1 MGWGTSGFDMVPR
14 LSSEAED
21 QQTWD
26 DFIERVM
33 DVYEGDCEVEFKDNY
48 IKFEAGEQ
56 LLLPL
61 EGHKFLSFRS
71 TPNDNWYRVEA
82 FIDVLRVIVCEF
94 FDFRVRAWREEQNEF
109 GYYSEN
115 EVKESLGLYEQPDP
129 PKSTVEPLFEVRDI
143 PGKGRGLI
151 AKVDIPAGTRILC
164 EKPLLQA
171 STKMPGDLEATAAPR
186 LKALSKS
193 EQRQFLSLH
202 NNFPGKDPFSGIIR
216 TNALPCGP
224 GSIVGGVYPT
234 ICLINHSC
242 LPNSHQNWNNEAGHE
257 TIHAIRQIKAGEEI
271 TISYVEGGPSNERR
285 PMLKKSFGF
294 DCACYLCSLPPSQ
307 LQASDYRRERIQHL
321 GFGIK
326 NIFTMIHRPEAN
338 LNACLSQLHTLQ
350 DEYGVCIAPHSA
362 RLYDEAF
369 RICIEHG
376 AVGGPTT
383 FAEESYKARVIC
395 EGEDSPETLRMKEL
409 AMQPETHDS
418 FGASSLRW
426 KSNSDPAFS
435 YGHYG
440 TEEAEKRLFRQ
451 E

>member
-1 MGWGTSGFDMVPR
+1 MCRGPSGFDMVPR
-14 LSSEAED
+14 LSSRAED
-21 QQTWD
+21 QRRWD
-26 DFIERVM
+26 EFIERVM
-33 DVYEGDCEVEFKDNY
+33 CVYDGDYEVEFTPNY
-48 IKFEAGEQ
+48 IRFEAGEQ

-61 EGHKFLSFRS
+61 EGHKFLRFG
-71 TPNDNWYRVEA
+71 TKPNDDLFSAEIY
-82 FIDVLRVIVCEF
+82 IDLLIVIAREF
-94 FDFRVRAWREEQNEF
+94 FDFRIRAWREQENEF
-109 GYYSEN
+109 GYYSEK
-115 EVKESLGLYEQPDP
+115 EVNDSIILYEQPDP
-129 PKSTVEPLFEVRDI
+129 PRSIVEPLFKVRDI

-164 EKPLLQA
+164 EKPLLVA
-171 STKMPGDLEATAAPR
+171 STTTPGDLEATAAPR
-186 LKALSKS
+186 LKDLSKS
-193 EQRQFLSLH
+193 AQRQFLSLH
-202 NNFPGKDPFSGIIR
+202 NNFPGPDPLSGIIR

-242 LPNSHQNWNNEAGHE
+242 LPNSHQNWNNKAGHE

-271 TISYVEGGPSNERR
+271 TISYCEGGPSNERR
-285 PMLKKSFGF
+285 PMLKKAFGF
-294 DCACYLCSLPPSQ
+294 DCACSLCSLPPSQ
-307 LQASDYRRERIQHL
+307 LQASDYRRELIQQL
-321 GFGIK
+321 GFDIK
-326 NIFTMIHRPEAN
+326 NIFTMIYRPEAN

-350 DEYGVCIAPHSA
+350 EEYGDCVAPHSA

-369 RICIEHG
+369 KICVEHG
-376 AVGGPTT
+376 AVGGATT

-409 AMQPETHDS
+409 VMQPETHGS

-426 KSNSDPAFS
+426 KSDSDAAFS

-440 TEEAEKRLFRQ
+440 TVEAEKRLFRQ

>member
-1 MGWGTSGFDMVPR
+1 MVPR
-14 LSSEAED
+14 LSSRGED

-33 DVYEGDCEVEFKDNY
+33 DVYEDDWNVEIKDNY

-71 TPNDNWYRVEA
+71 TPNDNWYRVEV
-82 FIDVLRVIVCEF
+82 FIGVLRVIACEF
-94 FDFRVRAWREEQNEF
+94 FDFRVRAWREEQNGF

-129 PKSTVEPLFEVRDI
+129 PRSTVEPLFEVRDI

-151 AKVDIPAGTRILC
+151 AKVDISAGARILC
-164 EKPLLQA
+164 
-171 STKMPGDLEATAAPR
+171 
-186 LKALSKS
+186 
-193 EQRQFLSLH
+193 
-202 NNFPGKDPFSGIIR
+202 
-216 TNALPCGP
+216 
-224 GSIVGGVYPT
+224 
-234 ICLINHSC
+234 
-242 LPNSHQNWNNEAGHE
+242 
-257 TIHAIRQIKAGEEI
+257 
-271 TISYVEGGPSNERR
+271 EGGPSNERR
-285 PMLKKSFGF
+285 PMLKRSFGF
-294 DCACYLCSLPPSQ
+294 DCACSLCSLPPSE
-307 LQASDYRRERIQHL
+307 LQSSDYRRERIQQL

-369 RICIEHG
+369 RICVEHG

-395 EGEDSPETLRMKEL
+395 EGEDSPEALRMKEL
-409 AMQPETHDS
+409 VMQPETHGS
-418 FGASSLRW
+418 YGASSLRW
-426 KSNSDPAFS
+426 KSKSDPAFS